1 MIEESAVTPF
11 YLKMLAS
18 LGVFVGIGAF
28 IAYCITW
35 GDREKKTKVKQRTDN
50 SVAGSDISF
59 LERSLHPESTH
70 LDILVLLAMAPE
82 SIEITE
88 SNMEQAEEI
97 RAARL
102 EYLNPKKKK
111 AEETSLFDMDEG
123 GWADEGES
131 EEAKASKAKKEEES
145 KLAKQVAQA
154 SGKDQLA
161 KNIKMEG
168 VDEGV
173 LGQKWVENTLS
184 GIGQWPP
191 KLDNDLAKL
200 TFSQK
205 KGHAVTAMS
214 HPAVRRNLCMT
225 MGRLNAQ
232 KLNTHPEL
240 IQAGKA
246 QLIDATYFKSTMEY
260 RQRTGLLLEAA
271 LQVAGATRSYRLYKT
286 IIECV
291 AMFKIGTTSVSDVE
305 TIQWFKKTMLQTYGG
320 DDGMPRII
328 ISDKKIE
335 TPGEDEIATEDSC
348 QLELELK
355 RGHTENFVKQKIEMA
370 KKMNIPPQVALHSY
384 REGWWVLLRAKNLD
398 GGSDATLSNS
408 ELETNPLLAA
418 LDSGAKQRFKNETEE
433 NRLLT
438 VWPII
443 VSNVG
448 QESCKA
454 KIRFKAPPKPG
465 RYEILVDVKS
475 QDFLS
480 CDETFSMTIDV
491 ADKKLLPDRQ
501 NKEDQGKVGD
511 GESKKTQ

>member
-70 LDILVLLAMAPE
+70 LDILVLLAMSPE
-82 SIEITE
+82 NIEITE

-240 IQAGKA
+240 SK
-246 QLIDATYFKSTMEY
+246 LFY
-260 RQRTGLLLEAA
+260 RYHILKL
-271 LQVAGATRSYRLYKT
+271 
-286 IIECV
+286 
-291 AMFKIGTTSVSDVE
+291 SVMHF
-305 TIQWFKKTMLQTYGG
+305 I
-320 DDGMPRII
+320 
-328 ISDKKIE
+328 
-335 TPGEDEIATEDSC
+335 
-348 QLELELK
+348 
-355 RGHTENFVKQKIEMA
+355 
-370 KKMNIPPQVALHSY
+370 
-384 REGWWVLLRAKNLD
+384 
-398 GGSDATLSNS
+398 
-408 ELETNPLLAA
+408 
-418 LDSGAKQRFKNETEE
+418 
-433 NRLLT
+433 
-438 VWPII
+438 
-443 VSNVG
+443 
-448 QESCKA
+448 
-454 KIRFKAPPKPG
+454 
-465 RYEILVDVKS
+465 
-475 QDFLS
+475 
-480 CDETFSMTIDV
+480 
-491 ADKKLLPDRQ
+491 
-501 NKEDQGKVGD
+501 
-511 GESKKTQ
+511 